1 MSATRIVTFPRD
13 SNPYQSLLHEA
24 LREQDVQADYL
35 AMPTRSQSL
44 NVLLLPISLVRAR
57 LRGVRI
63 LHLHWLFTFSLPGAT
78 RWPVLRLLAQVWL
91 RVVLWSCRLLGIQ
104 VVWTAHNVLP
114 HDRVFWN
121 DRAARRLLLR
131 SVGRVILHDQRTSAE
146 LAALLRPADA
156 FPPTTVVPHGSYDRW
171 YADKERDQAEAR
183 DLLGLPAEPTILLF
197 FGRVNAQK
205 GVRELLTA
213 WASARSAER
222 PEAEA
227 PLLVVAGHC
236 NDADLTGA
244 VLDAATS
251 GQVLADLR
259 YLPDADLALYLA
271 AADAVVLPFLQATTS
286 GSAVMAMTAGK
297 AVVVPE
303 LSAFAGVPDDACVRY
318 LPAAG
323 GLDQAIT
330 EVCSLPRRRLAEM
343 GTAGRVAAAGSTWE
357 EAAARTAAVYRGLAR
372 RGREQAMSTS
382 TAPAP
387 LTRSAAAS
395 AMARRIGTDSLYRNS
410 LMLMVNAGA
419 TTVLGGLFWV
429 LAAQKFSAANIGIL
443 LATLSTAAL
452 LSTASSLG
460 LPNAVVRFLP
470 RRPESSGSLTVTA
483 ATLTGT
489 AAGAV
494 FAIAAATPWALPL
507 LRHNASVVLVLL
519 GLGTV
524 MLAAAAMTMDATF
537 IAQRSAHLLLIKNV
551 SGQLIKLA
559 AVAVLPVHSLTALA
573 AINLLGLVTSA
584 AITVGLMA
592 PRLTGPMRFRLSS
605 LSGAWSFSLG
615 NHAGMIFGVMP
626 MTVTPLIVLS
636 SLGPEKAAFF
646 GIASMLMGI
655 LSVIPANFAQ
665 SLFAELSAG
674 SPEARRSEILRA
686 TKATYTLLVPAVLV
700 FLAAAPL
707 LLRVFGKGYASGGT
721 TCLRWMVLGAL
732 VAGLNYLIDVIVN
745 SKGAAGSYL
754 WLNASNAAFVLGCCG
769 LGAQYGLS
777 AVGLGWLVAQSLSV
791 LLGLA
796 YLGALSVPRRRS
808 ATGTPVTPAAAVA
821 PSQSAVPAGT
831 PAKKSSRLHFLDGA
845 RGLAAAFVVVSHSWS
860 TVFPHARVQRTRVE
874 VLTAWMGFGRYAVSV
889 FIVISGFSL
898 GLVAW
903 RNHLRWPG
911 GTKAFFKGRFRRI
924 VPAYWLAIAF
934 GASLG
939 ATVLSHPIDTLWD
952 GAIPIRF
959 SGVLDHALLL
969 QDVHWAGPA
978 GSTAFWSLAVEWH
991 IYLLFP
997 LLLVLLRKRPGAWL
1011 GVFVFFAAVQAWVQL
1026 GPSTAASQWA
1036 AGMHPSLYA
1045 LFVVGLVG
1053 ARAVGGAESTT
1064 ERVHRERMLM
1074 MAGVIGIAVT
1084 AASAASFDPIS
1095 PLNDFWFGPAVALLF
1110 GRLATGSLPSVRNLL
1125 EIRPLVLLGACSYS
1139 LYLIHSAVIESVWR
1153 VAVRP
1158 AHLSGA
1164 GSLALELV
1172 LGLSASVLAAAVFYR
1187 LVEFRFL
1194 SPGAKA
1200 AAREDLQAPARHRA
1214 SSPPPT
1220 RRTGQFRYVPAL
1232 DGLRAVAIGC
1242 VLLGHAGVTAI
1253 VGSTQ
1258 GVTVFFV
1265 VSGYLISSLL
1275 LAEHDRTGRI
1285 DLRAFYRRR
1294 FARLQPVFLLSLLVT
1309 GAYLLAT
1316 GVAAHRLLA
1325 PEGASVTY
1333 ATSLVFAAGSDVTG
1347 PVWGLFQHTWSLA
1360 VEEQFY
1366 LVWPTVMVLALRRRR
1381 GEAILAAT
1389 AILVTVASAVDRH
1402 LLVPTTLHRMTFA
1415 SDTRIDAIMLGCL
1428 LAVVLRR
1435 DALRMLAERS
1445 AAWLLPVGAAL
1456 LAVLLL
1462 QGGVVNL
1469 DPSGLGAGAAAS
1481 ALVVGALVV
1490 RPRGVVHDLL
1500 ASRMMTHLGR
1510 LSYSMY
1516 LWNVLLLTVF
1526 VRIVGSKPAQTPLG
1540 VLWLAATWA
1549 AAYASYRFVEQP
1561 LRQRFRHR
1569 RPPAIPTQAQEIVI
1583 PDYAASTE
1591 VLTPALTGDHFA
1603 RD

>member
-1 MSATRIVTFPRD
+1 MTASVT
-13 SNPYQSLLHEA
+13 S
-24 LREQDVQADYL
+24 
-35 AMPTRSQSL
+35 
-44 NVLLLPISLVRAR
+44 
-57 LRGVRI
+57 
-63 LHLHWLFTFSLPGAT
+63 FTAGKLTGAT
-78 RWPVLRLLAQVWL
+78 AR
-91 RVVLWSCRLLGIQ
+91 
-104 VVWTAHNVLP
+104 
-114 HDRVFWN
+114 
-121 DRAARRLLLR
+121 ARRL
-131 SVGRVILHDQRTSAE
+131 
-146 LAALLRPADA
+146 
-156 FPPTTVVPHGSYDRW
+156 
-171 YADKERDQAEAR
+171 
-183 DLLGLPAEPTILLF
+183 
-197 FGRVNAQK
+197 
-205 GVRELLTA
+205 
-213 WASARSAER
+213 
-222 PEAEA
+222 
-227 PLLVVAGHC
+227 
-236 NDADLTGA
+236 
-244 VLDAATS
+244 S
-251 GQVLADLR
+251 G
-259 YLPDADLALYLA
+259 
-271 AADAVVLPFLQATTS
+271 
-286 GSAVMAMTAGK
+286 
-297 AVVVPE
+297 
-303 LSAFAGVPDDACVRY
+303 
-318 LPAAG
+318 
-323 GLDQAIT
+323 
-330 EVCSLPRRRLAEM
+330 
-343 GTAGRVAAAGSTWE
+343 
-357 EAAARTAAVYRGLAR
+357 
-372 RGREQAMSTS
+372 
-382 TAPAP
+382 
-387 LTRSAAAS
+387 
-395 AMARRIGTDSLYRNS
+395 DSLYRNS
-410 LMLMVNAGA
+410 LMLITNAGA
-419 TTVLGGLFWV
+419 TTVLGGAFWL
-429 LAAQKFSAANIGIL
+429 LAARRYSAADIGIL
-443 LATLSTAAL
+443 LATLSTCAL

-470 RRPESSGSLTVTA
+470 RRPDTAASLTLTA
-483 ATLTGT
+483 AVLTCST
-489 AAGAV
+489 
-494 FAIAAATPWALPL
+494 AIAIFAVAATTPWALPL
-507 LRHNASVVLVLL
+507 LRHHASIGLL
-519 GLGTV
+519 LIGLGTV
-524 MLAAAAMTMDATF
+524 ALTAAAMTMDATF
-537 IAQRSAHLLLIKNV
+537 IAQRSAHLLLVKNV
-551 SGQLIKLA
+551 AGGLIKLT
-559 AVAVLPVHSLTALA
+559 AVAVLPGHGLGELA

-584 AITVGLMA
+584 AITLFLMA
-592 PRLTGPMRFRLSS
+592 PRLSGPRTFRLSA

-636 SLGPEKAAFF
+636 SLGPEQAAFF

-674 SPEARRSEILRA
+674 SPEARRGEILRA
-686 TKATYTLLVPAVLV
+686 TKATYTLLIPAVLV

-707 LLRVFGKGYASGGT
+707 LLRIFGKGYAAGGT

-769 LGAQYGLS
+769 IGAQYGLS

-796 YLGALSVPRRRS
+796 YLGALSVPHGRRRTSEPSS
-808 ATGTPVTPAAAVA
+808 A
-821 PSQSAVPAGT
+821 QSAAPTGIPARS
-831 PAKKSSRLHFLDGA
+831 SSRLHFLDGA

-860 TVFPHARVQRTRVE
+860 TVFPHARIQRTRIE

-903 RNHLRWPG
+903 RNQLRWPG
-911 GTKAFFKGRFRRI
+911 GSKAFFRGRFRRI
-924 VPAYWLAIAF
+924 VPAYWLAIVF
-934 GASLG
+934 GAGLG

-959 SGVLDHALLL
+959 SGVLDHVLLL

-1011 GVFVFFAAVQAWVQL
+1011 GVFAFFAGVQTWVEL
-1026 GPSTAASQWA
+1026 APATTASGWA

-1053 ARAVGGAESTT
+1053 SRAVGGSESPVA
-1064 ERVHRERMLM
+1064 RANRERMLLV
-1074 MAGVIGIAVT
+1074 AGAIGLAVT

-1110 GRLATGSLPSVRNLL
+1110 GRLATGSLPSVRSLL
-1125 EIRPLVLLGACSYS
+1125 EVRPLVLLGACSYS

-1158 AHLSGA
+1158 AHLPGA
-1164 GSLALELV
+1164 GALALELC
-1172 LGLSASVLAAAVFYR
+1172 LGLAASVLAAAVFYR

-1200 AAREDLQAPARHRA
+1200 AAKADLRRPARHRA
-1214 SSPPPT
+1214 TSPAPGQP
-1220 RRTGQFRYVPAL
+1220 RTGHFRYVPAL
-1232 DGLRAVAIGC
+1232 DGLRALAIGC
-1242 VLLGHAGVTAI
+1242 VLLGHAGVTVI

-1275 LAEHDRTGRI
+1275 LAEHDRSGRI

-1309 GAYLLAT
+1309 GIYLLAT
-1316 GVAAHRLLA
+1316 GVAAHRLVG

-1333 ATSLVFAAGSDVTG
+1333 VTSLLFAAGADVTG

-1381 GEAILAAT
+1381 GELMLAAI
-1389 AILVTVASAVDRH
+1389 AVVVAVGSAVDRH
-1402 LLVPTTLHRMTFA
+1402 LLGATSLHRMTFA
-1415 SDTRIDAIMLGCL
+1415 TDTRIDAIMLGCL
-1428 LAVVLRR
+1428 LAIVLRR
-1435 DALRMLAERS
+1435 DALRVLAGRS
-1445 AAWLLPVGAAL
+1445 AGWLLPVGAAVL
-1456 LAVLLL
+1456 GVLLL
-1462 QGGVVNL
+1462 QGGLVNL

-1481 ALVVGALVV
+1481 VLVVAALVV
-1490 RPRGVVHDLL
+1490 RPSGVVHDLL
-1500 ASRMMTHLGR
+1500 ASRVMTHLGR

-1526 VRIVGSKPAQTPLG
+1526 VRLVGDKPAQTPLG

-1569 RPPAIPTQAQEIVI
+1569 RPPAIPVQSQEIVL
-1583 PDYAASTE
+1583 PDHAASAE
-1591 VLTPALTGDHFA
+1591 VLIPALTGDHHG